1 MQIPRR
7 LAGSLYWQGQRLRG
21 RGPVRERLEWLRGNQ
36 ERSPEE
42 IAELQFEKLRE
53 IVGHAYR
60 TVPYYRRVMDERGL
74 RELDSPADLRRLPL
88 LSRDILINE
97 QDRLVSDEADI
108 ATCQTNFS
116 SGSTGRR
123 AQFTQDLDFR
133 MWMRA
138 HQLRTYEW
146 CGNWRLGDPFALLW
160 GSEIFWSFKQ
170 VIDQV
175 DNLLSNRRE
184 FNTFRLSR
192 ALVSKL
198 LNELSTFRPTL
209 VSTYANAMHLI
220 AKEAERRGSRIPG
233 LRAIQGTS
241 EPLPPALRETMRRVF
256 DCDVYDKYG
265 MRETNIVSHEHPG
278 GGHMLI
284 QAENVFVEVLDER
297 GEPCADGEKGRVV
310 VTTLNNRSMPLLR
323 YETSD
328 IAALLKR
335 TGELPYPAMST
346 VAGRRQDLIRT
357 PEGDHVDAYLFSYLF
372 MRFPEIHWFQVVQTE
387 VHALR
392 IKVYAPHGLRQDTVR
407 TLVERIHHHTGHPFR
422 VEFETLDEMP
432 ESSTGKFRLC
442 VSELGGT
449 TEEPA

>member
-1 MQIPRR
+1 
-7 LAGSLYWQGQRLRG
+7 
-21 RGPVRERLEWLRGNQ
+21 VRERLEWLRGNQ

-123 AQFTQDLDFR
+123 AQFKQDLDFR

-278 GGHMLI
+278 GGQMLI

-357 PEGDHVDAYLFSYLF
+357 PKGDHVDAYLFSYLF